1 MQNYKIFRII
11 IAIFVGS
18 VVGLSV
24 SLGAIIPAI
33 LAIVIGV
40 LLSYIYKKNTK
51 EILYDERI
59 IKISE
64 KSSRSAMTAFSISIA
79 VVGLFLLTLKDIYP
93 DYTQAGFTLSFAAV
107 ALLVLYNLFYRYY
120 NSKY

>member
-33 LAIVIGV
+33 LAVVIGV

-64 KSSRSAMTAFSISIA
+64 KSSQSAMTLFSVSIA
-79 VVGLFLLTLKDIYP
+79 VVGLFLLTLRDIYP
-93 DYTQAGFTLSFAAV
+93 DYTQAGYTLSFAAV
-107 ALLVLYNLFYRYY
+107 ALLVLYNLFYMYY
-120 NSKY
+120 NIRY